1 MKKICILQNDFV
13 FGGTDTFV
21 LNLSKGLIKDGY
33 NVTVILS
40 IDSQKKALRESEL
53 TDIGV
58 RVLKTSSLQK
68 SIYSK
73 LKHLFL
79 LYKILKKEKFDV
91 FQTNIDLFNG
101 PNLFVAWLA
110 RVPIRVCHS
119 HNSMQGSELKNGLNF
134 TIVLKQQIK
143 RFLCWHFSNRRC
155 GCSELAMDFLYNKKW
170 KEDSN
175 SKVVHNGIDFS
186 EYLSDFS
193 VEEKRKEFNFNKK
206 YIVTTVGRISF
217 QKNPLF
223 LLEIVISLL
232 NLRNDVEFVWL
243 GTGELQDEVKSRLSN
258 CEHKENIHLMGN
270 RSDVSDFLRMSDCFL
285 LPSLFEGLPIVL
297 IEAQAA
303 NLPCVISNTITQESN
318 CGSCLYLPITE
329 QPEFWAEQIS
339 AILDK
344 ETDLSVDKSILANFA
359 VENMVKQMEEI
370 FE

>member
-119 HNSMQGSELKNGLNF
+119 HNSEQEGKNPKNPVVF
-134 TIVLKQQIK
+134 CYQKIMRI
-143 RFLCWHFSNRRC
+143 LCWKFSNRRA
-155 GCSELAMDFLYNKKW
+155 GCSELALDFLFNNKW
-170 KEDSN
+170 KEDSYTH
-175 SKVVHNGIDFS
+175 VVHNGIDIKSFS
-186 EYLSDFS
+186 EGIN
-193 VEEKRKEFNFNKK
+193 VELKLQEISANKK
-206 YIVTTVGRISF
+206 YNILTVGRISI
-217 QKNPLF
+217 QKNPIFLSKIFIELCKIRDDCDLF
-223 LLEIVISLL
+223 WVGIGNLQENVIKELKSANVYERVHFLG
-232 NLRNDVEFVWL
+232 LRNDVN
-243 GTGELQDEVKSRLSN
+243 ELMQCCDL
-258 CEHKENIHLMGN
+258 
-270 RSDVSDFLRMSDCFL
+270 FLF
-285 LPSLFEGLPIVL
+285 PSLFEGLGIVL
-297 IEAQAA
+297 VEAQSAG
-303 NLPCVISNTITQESN
+303 LPCVISDTIPKMVD
-318 CGSCLYLPITE
+318 CGGCYVNRLNDSRKK
-329 QPEFWAEQIS
+329 WAESIND
-339 AILDK
+339 ILNKRIQLHIDENKLK
-344 ETDLSVDKSILANFA
+344 EYSI
-359 VENMVKQMEEI
+359 ENMVKQMEEI